1 MSDENLADQIDL
13 PDEEEEDYE
22 SSPGGLLLLSGIGAG
37 LLWGAGAGA
46 FLIGFHGFGDLT
58 GGSPSALAG
67 IAFVMIGPA
76 IAFTLLGY
84 AGREMAR
91 FAATSRR
98 LEFATLQLVAPVD
111 TAKAE
116 AATLTEAISR
126 QIDLLN
132 RAAEG
137 SLARLAAMEEVL
149 RHHADSVQAAS
160 TDARKEVDILI
171 ENLSRE
177 RVAIGDLAEGLRT
190 AASGVSDTIDQQAQL
205 IDQASEAA
213 ATQAEE
219 SRAMLEK
226 SADKLA
232 SAGGATQKAGER
244 VAVAIGEQLRDLE
257 ALVEALD
264 NRGERLEEVAS
275 VHSESV
281 KIAQNTSQELALA
294 AEAGAEA
301 MKRAVDSAIDQTR
314 RFSAVI
320 DEETRRAAEV
330 GASEVDRVRRAAQ
343 SARDASGDAGRV
355 LETNVQALVD
365 RVEELNAMSV
375 NTATRTNE
383 AFESRIKSVERAIAE
398 VDERIAELPR
408 TAEAHSRQL
417 MRALQDGLRELDQVA
432 TRANANN
439 HQQAAYLEQRNHVA
453 ERPQAAPPARRRPD
467 ARAPAPAAA
476 PPGRRNDGYGDARA
490 PRGGR
495 GEPVED
501 PYDLRLGDER
511 VGSYDAPPKDLR
523 GFDDGL
529 VYDDAP
535 EIDDRAPPQR
545 GANGR
550 GRERDRRG
558 GGRPE
563 PEAPQRGGRGGSQDD
578 PESSWRWKDLLNK
591 MDDEPAEAPATDSRS
606 GDSVVQ
612 GLRRAGVDPHRAFD
626 PDMTSR
632 IARAR
637 RRAGVG
643 EARALVLD
651 GALNE
656 VRRTAAALAA
666 DANLRQRAEEFL
678 DDHARNV
685 RHAIDANDATHLGAL
700 LDSEIGR
707 AYLLV
712 DAALADV

>member
-1 MSDENLADQIDL
+1 
-13 PDEEEEDYE
+13 
-22 SSPGGLLLLSGIGAG
+22 
-37 LLWGAGAGA
+37 
-46 FLIGFHGFGDLT
+46 
-58 GGSPSALAG
+58 
-67 IAFVMIGPA
+67 MIGPA

-116 AATLTEAISR
+116 AATLTDAISR

-177 RVAIGDLAEGLRT
+177 RVAIGDLADGLRS

-219 SRAMLEK
+219 SRAILEK

-232 SAGGATQKAGER
+232 AAGGATQQAGER

-257 ALVEALD
+257 SLVTTLD
-264 NRGERLEEVAS
+264 NRGSQLEEVAS
-275 VHSESV
+275 IHSESV

-294 AEAGAEA
+294 AEAGSEA
-301 MKRAVDSAIDQTR
+301 MRKSVDAAIDQAR

-320 DEETRRAAEV
+320 DEETRRASEV

-432 TRANANN
+432 GRVSANN
-439 HQQAAYLEQRNHVA
+439 HQQAAYLEQRNQVA

-467 ARAPAPAAA
+467 PRGPAPAQAAPAP
-476 PPGRRNDGYGDARA
+476 RRNDGYGEPRA

-495 GEPVED
+495 GEPMDD

-535 EIDDRAPPQR
+535 ELDDRAPPQR
-545 GANGR
+545 GGNGR
-550 GRERDRRG
+550 ARERDRRG
-558 GGRPE
+558 GARPE
-563 PEAPQRGGRGGSQDD
+563 VEPPQRGGRGAPPDD

-591 MDDEPAEAPATDSRS
+591 MDDEPAVAPVDDSRT
-606 GDSVVQ
+606 GDSVVE

-651 GALNE
+651 GALND

-666 DANLRQRAEEFL
+666 DATLRQRAEEFL